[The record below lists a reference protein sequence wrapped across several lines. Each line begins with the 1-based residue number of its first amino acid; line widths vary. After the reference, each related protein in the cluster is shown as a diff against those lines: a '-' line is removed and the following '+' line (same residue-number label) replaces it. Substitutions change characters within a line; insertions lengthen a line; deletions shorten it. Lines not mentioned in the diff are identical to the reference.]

1 MVNQRAQNLTL
12 GTILLMLLGVVV
24 VVILIWGFSS
34 GWSNLWDKITGYGG
48 SSNVDTIKNACA
60 LACSSSQK
68 YAFCEDVR
76 NVKKGDGSTVKG
88 SCATLSSV
96 GVASCSG
103 ISCDNNKLP
112 KKCGE
117 GDYTSLKWTDQGCES
132 GTDKTSEIGD
142 SQGHDT
148 SKEKCCLESS

>member
-1 MVNQRAQNLTL
+1 MVNKRAQNLTL

-76 NVKKGDGSTVKG
+76 TLKFGKEIEVTSEGDDPEVVKVKQKSG
-88 SCATLSSV
+88 TCQEFATKPSEYNNPGIEACPGL
-96 GVASCSG
+96 CSG
-103 ISCDNNKLP
+103 A
-112 KKCGE
+112 
-117 GDYTSLKWTDQGCES
+117 
-132 GTDKTSEIGD
+132 
-142 SQGHDT
+142 
-148 SKEKCCLESS
+148 